1 MKHVKKIAVILP
13 VLVISCVYAYM
24 NHLQRFQHISGKRL
38 FALIASVLLFYVWV
52 AAGIRKRRQHSF
64 FDVLVQSSFYVY
76 VFSVLTL
83 TGYFVLFNQVSVHD
97 WWHKMIQRVDTRDGV
112 NLTAFVFMRA
122 RHVLNYEVV
131 GNAIM
136 LFPLGIYLPLLY
148 RNINNLF
155 AVTFTA
161 MLVSVSIELMQLASN
176 FRITDI
182 DDVILNTAGA
192 SAGFI
197 IYCVLRAFVLKPLP
211 ASQPLVASH

>member
-1 MKHVKKIAVILP
+1 MERVKKIAVILP
-13 VLVISCVYAYM
+13 VVLVSCVYAYM
-24 NHLQRFQHISGKRL
+24 SHLQRFQHISGKRL
-38 FALIASVLLFYVWV
+38 IALIASILLFYLWA

-64 FDVLVQSSFYVY
+64 FDMLVQSSFYVY
-76 VFSVLTL
+76 IFSVLTL
-83 TGYFVLFNQVSVHD
+83 TGYFVLFNQVSVHG
-97 WWHKMIQRVDTRDGV
+97 WWHKMIQRIDTRDGV

-131 GNAIM
+131 GNFIM
-136 LFPLGIYLPLLY
+136 LLPLGIYLPLLY
-148 RNINNLF
+148 RNIKNLF
-155 AVTFTA
+155 TVTFAA

-197 IYCVLRAFVLKPLP
+197 IYCVIRSFVLKPLT

>member
-38 FALIASVLLFYVWV
+38 FALIASVVLFYVWV

-112 NLTAFVFMRA
+112 NLTAFVFI
-122 RHVLNYEVV
+122 
-131 GNAIM
+131 GKAI
-136 LFPLGIYLPLLY
+136 FPSA
-148 RNINNLF
+148 NIECLCKRRLRQQPCYSP
-155 AVTFTA
+155 A
-161 MLVSVSIELMQLASN
+161 Q
-176 FRITDI
+176 FR
-182 DDVILNTAGA
+182 
-192 SAGFI
+192 S
-197 IYCVLRAFVLKPLP
+197 
-211 ASQPLVASH
+211 